1 MAIIPMKSFDIPS
14 LPTIFPIARPCGT
27 RLEAEPL
34 SLFDIA
40 KDAELTWLQTGALK
54 PILRKSLN
62 PEQILR
68 SRWVL
73 TWKPIEGADGQV
85 NSRKAKARLVV
96 LGYMDP
102 I

>member
-1 MAIIPMKSFDIPS
+1 M
-14 LPTIFPIARPCGT
+14 TC
-27 RLEAEPL
+27 
-34 SLFDIA
+34 
-40 KDAELTWLQTGALK
+40 WLQTGALK

-102 I
+102 KLTEVARDAPTLTREGRHTR